1 VYAAKPIDAGQEIF
15 ISYVD
20 HMQKNKT
27 VEQRRQHLFNHYVR
41 RRGQDLS
48 LPPPHAPH
56 NIVLCSVAAIHL
68 DTQHDT
74 THARPTGLLVRV
86 STLPSGARPGQA
98 GEGRSLRGDDVVV
111 ITAINKLLTEI

>member
-41 RRGQDLS
+41 STKIS
-48 LPPPHAPH
+48 LPHL
-56 NIVLCSVAAIHL
+56 LCSGGV
-68 DTQHDT
+68 
-74 THARPTGLLVRV
+74 
-86 STLPSGARPGQA
+86 PS
-98 GEGRSLRGDDVVV
+98 
-111 ITAINKLLTEI
+111 